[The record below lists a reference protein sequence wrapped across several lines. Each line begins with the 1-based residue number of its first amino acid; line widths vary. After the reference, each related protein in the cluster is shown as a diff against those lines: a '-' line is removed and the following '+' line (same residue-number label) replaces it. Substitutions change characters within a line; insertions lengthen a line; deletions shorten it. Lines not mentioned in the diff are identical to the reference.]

1 MSQLWGIP
9 LFSLAVFAA
18 LVAFAVVK
26 TRWLDKKSAAAIAP
40 LPAPLPL
47 PVLPVGDN
55 GNAAVIEML
64 GRLEAAQHSTITA
77 LQTLTAL
84 NGGTRDVLIATL
96 QAIQAEVKFVEAPV
110 TALMRCEDLL
120 RMIAAGVSGRAGAAA
135 QVSIPPEFTSS
146 VDTLRTSVRAA
157 TIAVN
162 EARSLHEKSAALHA
176 QILAAGAAI
185 PPGVSA
191 SPLAAALI
199 ASPEPS
205 RGELHAT
212 VRVAM
217 ADQYAFEGEHGAA
230 QRERLR
236 DFAWGHL
243 MQFPHGHYNHDQRL
257 ESVRLRTL
265 ALLKWDPSA
274 HGGALEPRDL
284 RDEIALTLPRDDETP
299 AHVGTHPG
307 AAHAKGK
314 GRG

>member
-1 MSQLWGIP
+1 MFWAIFILVAAINVG
-9 LFSLAVFAA
+9 LGVFVWRRERAA
-18 LVAFAVVK
+18 L
-26 TRWLDKKSAAAIAP
+26 KKLIPIALP
-40 LPAPLPL
+40 LPAPAPL
-47 PVLPVGDN
+47 PTVVASD
-55 GNAAVIEML
+55 NAAVVEML
-64 GRLEAAQHSTITA
+64 GRLETAQHATIEV
-77 LQTLTAL
+77 LQTLAAR
-84 NGGTRDVLIATL
+84 GTLADV
-96 QAIQAEVKFVEAPV
+96 FAP
-110 TALMRCEDLL
+110 ALMRCEDLL

-185 PPGVSA
+185 PSGVSA

-257 ESVRLRTL
+257 ESVRLRAL

-274 HGGALEPRDL
+274 HSGALEPREL